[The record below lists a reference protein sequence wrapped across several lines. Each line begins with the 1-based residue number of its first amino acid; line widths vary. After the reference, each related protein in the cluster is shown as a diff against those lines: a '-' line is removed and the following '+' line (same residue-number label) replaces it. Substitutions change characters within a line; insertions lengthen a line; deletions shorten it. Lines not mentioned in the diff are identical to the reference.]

1 MRSYNVVFLGWDDLQ
16 IYFFWSLDNVHQ
28 GDFRYVNYNMA
39 WNPHDEPFSLP
50 QPPSQGRFFHS
61 NRQFQGWRWTQG
73 EFTMQ
78 IKSRQFQG
86 WRRIRGKFTMQIK
99 SMFLKAFV
107 LFSSIWDP
115 KYCRDHNKRLP
126 RFPFLGF
133 WSAIFKFQSRFS
145 WWKKV
150 NRP

>member
-1 MRSYNVVFLGWDDLQ
+1 MCCEKRPLNISVVIIMRSYNVVFLGWDDLQ

-50 QPPSQGRFFHS
+50 LPPSQGRFFHS

-86 WRRIRGKFTMQIK
+86 WRQCVANLQCK
-99 SMFLKAFV
+99 SKACFWPIFVNLKSDV
-107 LFSSIWDP
+107 CSLYPSL
-115 KYCRDHNKRLP
+115 RN
-126 RFPFLGF
+126 
-133 WSAIFKFQSRFS
+133 
-145 WWKKV
+145 
-150 NRP
+150 